1 MVKLGKLKF
10 RSLTNNDKSAV
21 EEFCSSQNFSN
32 NTSLEKMKWDWC
44 PFWCAAF
51 DGDKIVS
58 IAGAHELPEVSPNA
72 YRLLFRGAQLPG
84 YTLGTGRDVFKT
96 GIHLSYLL
104 PMQITWALKMNPNA
118 ELYISTNI
126 NNDGGKSQ
134 RMNDIIMP
142 LLAKRGVWKL
152 EQSMMLFHVPQRL
165 WRINVKTYMEE
176 RNRSLGNDNYIHQKF

>member
-1 MVKLGKLKF
+1 MEKHGRITF
-10 RSLTNNDKSAV
+10 RSLSKNDRDAV
-21 EEFCSSQNFSN
+21 EEFCNSQNYSN

-84 YTLGTGRDVFKT
+84 YTLGVGRNIFKT

-104 PMQITWALKMNPNA
+104 PLQITWATRQNPNA
-118 ELYISTNI
+118 ELYITTNI
-126 NNDGGKSQ
+126 NNDGGKSK
-134 RMNDIIMP
+134 RMNDTMMP
-142 LLAKRGVWKL
+142 LLAKTGIWSL
-152 EQSMMLFHVPQRL
+152 EQSMMLYYVPQRV
-165 WRINVKTYMEE
+165 WRINVDRYTEE
-176 RNRSLGNDNYIHQKF
+176 RNRWLGNDNYILQK